1 MMRTATFLLSVLLAV
16 PAASAQTANPA
27 SGTVRGIVQDELRR
41 PLSNATVWLQIRR
54 ANEKD
59 RPRPFHQWTKTGS
72 GGQFQFS
79 GVPTGRFILC
89 AQLPG
94 SDLVDSCQWDSQPP
108 SVVVSGA
115 AAVNVPAITLQK
127 GYPLRVRID
136 DPRGDLS
143 VQELR
148 TQGAGVR
155 LGVWTPTGMFVPLA
169 LRYKEP
175 RGEEHEAVLPYR
187 TPLRLLAQGQ
197 RFVLADE
204 RGNAIDNRQGVRL
217 PLLIQPGKEPK
228 LIRFEV
234 KGVEKP

>member
-1 MMRTATFLLSVLLAV
+1 MRNAIPIICILLAA
-16 PAASAQTANPA
+16 PAASPQTPTPA
-27 SGTVRGIVQDELRR
+27 AGTVRGTVQDELRR

-59 RPRPFHQWTKTGS
+59 RPRPFHQWTRTGP

-79 GVPTGRFILC
+79 GVPAGRFILC

-94 SDLVDSCQWDSQPP
+94 TDLLDSCQWDLQPP
-108 SVVVSGA
+108 SVVVSGSA
-115 AAVNVPAITLQK
+115 TVNVPPITLQK

-148 TQGAGVR
+148 AQGASVR
-155 LGVWTPTGMFVPLA
+155 LGLWTPAGLFVPLA

-175 RGEEHEAVLPYR
+175 RGEEHEAVVPYR
-187 TPLRLLAQGQ
+187 TPLRLLAS
-197 RFVLADE
+197 
-204 RGNAIDNRQGVRL
+204 
-217 PLLIQPGKEPK
+217 PGAT
-228 LIRFEV
+228 ICAGR
-234 KGVEKP
+234 

>member
-1 MMRTATFLLSVLLAV
+1 MRNAIPILCILLAA
-16 PAASAQTANPA
+16 PTARPQTPTSAV
-27 SGTVRGIVQDELRR
+27 GTVRGTVQDELRR

-59 RPRPFHQWTKTGS
+59 RPRPFHQWTRTGP

-79 GVPTGRFILC
+79 GVPAGRFILC
-89 AQLPG
+89 SQLPG
-94 SDLVDSCQWDSQPP
+94 TDLLDSCQWDSQPP
-108 SVVVSGA
+108 SVVVSGSA
-115 AAVNVPAITLQK
+115 TVNVPPITLQK

-143 VQELR
+143 VKELR
-148 TQGAGVR
+148 AQGAGVR
-155 LGVWTPTGMFVPLA
+155 LGLWTPAGLFVPLA

-175 RGEEHEAVLPYR
+175 RGEEHEVVVPYR
-187 TPLRLLAQGQ
+187 TPLRLLAQAQ

-204 RGNAIDNRQGVRL
+204 RGSLIDSRRGVRL
-217 PLLIQPGKEPK
+217 PLVIQPGREPK

-234 KGVEKP
+234 KGVYKP